1 MHRDLALPERPEPG
15 GISYSFGVFT
25 ADSAIKR
32 VTGQEAKRGRQS
44 LFVFK
49 AEVMA
54 YLRPC
59 RPSQKLRRIIVR
71 AGLNAKNRTSKNVTP

>member
-1 MHRDLALPERPEPG
+1 MQRDLALPERPEPG

-32 VTGQEAKRGRQS
+32 VSGQEARRGRQS

-49 AEVMA
+49 AEVTA
-54 YLRPC
+54 YLRLC
-59 RPSQKLRRIIVR
+59 RPSQQLRRIIMR
-71 AGLNAKNRTSKNVTP
+71 EDLNAKNRTSKNITP